1 MARTKTTARL
11 PPTRSHK
18 GKRRRTSPSPE
29 RPIRNL
35 FRDPKRQERYEQIKH
50 WYFITERKVVLL
62 PEEYDPFLN
71 GLLRRNWMRLADP
84 LPKFDLEI
92 VREFYA
98 NAYPLDGLG
107 EKRSKVRGRWVTYD
121 RASISEFLGHPLPL
135 AEGQLCDYTRRRR
148 SQEAFDEE
156 EVVNLIFISNR
167 SYRLGSS
174 GDPRRILRTDMKTL
188 AQVFMTFLLSNIV
201 PIGHVSDLNVPRC
214 HLLFNI
220 MREDLTVDVAI
231 IIFEEIHKF
240 VRYEV
245 NKNNEKRKCA
255 LGFPT
260 LITALCQAQGVEVD
274 LSVKIRPTI
283 TKRFIEK
290 FCTNPA
296 EIMPQLEQPVA
307 AEQTPCPEQQPQLN
321 IHHELLEQMRYLRLQ
336 MEHTCQQNISIHR
349 GQLHLHEYLYNNVRG
364 PYPGMTPQ
372 EFLAYLQWPGDS
384 PIFFRG
390 RKTNWAWQHFCSWI
404 HTR

>member
-107 EKRSKVRGRWVTYD
+107 DRRSKVRGRWVTYD

-135 AEGQLCDYTRRRR
+135 VEGQLCDYTRRRR

-156 EVVNLIFISNR
+156 EVVNLICISNR

-174 GDPRRILRTDMKTL
+174 SDPRKILRTYMKTL
-188 AQVFMTFLLSNIV
+188 AQ
-201 PIGHVSDLNVPRC
+201 
-214 HLLFNI
+214 
-220 MREDLTVDVAI
+220 DLTLDVAT

-245 NKNNEKRKCA
+245 NKNNEKSKGA
-255 LGFPT
+255 LGFPA

-296 EIMPQLEQPVA
+296 EIVPQLEQPA
-307 AEQTPCPEQQPQLN
+307 AVEQTPCPEQQPQLN
-321 IHHELLEQMRYLRLQ
+321 IHDELLEQMRYLRLQ

-364 PYPGMTPQ
+364 PYPSMTPP
-372 EFLAYLQWPGDS
+372 EFLAYL
-384 PIFFRG
+384 
-390 RKTNWAWQHFCSWI
+390 
-404 HTR
+404 